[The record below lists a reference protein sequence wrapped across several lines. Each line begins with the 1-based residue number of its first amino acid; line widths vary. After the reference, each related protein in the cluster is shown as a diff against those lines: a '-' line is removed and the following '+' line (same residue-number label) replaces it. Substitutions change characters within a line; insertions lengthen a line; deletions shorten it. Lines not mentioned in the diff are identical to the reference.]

1 MHREHDVL
9 GFSNSVKKFKVSVFF
24 KHLLKI
30 ALIRIGKRRIVKR
43 SHCEHRPPLHWDGQ
57 SWFWSSIA
65 VRLASQFFVNPYTK
79 LNVSQSRSWCVPRC
93 SLSAGG
99 ATCTSEKPARIFRRG
114 LCPPVCRPFLR
125 QTGGRHNG
133 HNGLNRHTRRTG
145 TDRSILVFLSV
156 TLAEHRGSWRAA
168 SNLHRA
174 IGALSRC
181 PVSHVQIQDCKVLNY
196 SCFQILK
203 VHDP

>member
-1 MHREHDVL
+1 M
-9 GFSNSVKKFKVSVFF
+9 
-24 KHLLKI
+24 
-30 ALIRIGKRRIVKR
+30 IRIGKRRIVKR

-93 SLSAGG
+93 ILSAGG

-133 HNGLNRHTRRTG
+133 HNGLNRHNGRTG
-145 TDRSILVFLSV
+145 TDRLVLVLVPVGPADLMEQLEGQLQTFMVLLWLQSQV
-156 TLAEHRGSWRAA
+156 SFVCLCVETFNCLNFKLVYTFRSEANHSTKMREIVHVQAGQCG
-168 SNLHRA
+168 NQ
-174 IGALSRC
+174 IGAKFWEIIR
-181 PVSHVQIQDCKVLNY
+181 
-196 SCFQILK
+196 
-203 VHDP
+203 